1 MIVGQCL
8 KLASYDLKKL
18 GRKEL
23 LELLIEQGK
32 EIDRLKEELAAAD
45 KRLCSRELTVDRAGS
60 IAEAALSINKV
71 FVSAD
76 NAARQYLENIKHW
89 QDIQEQEYNRIIA
102 EAKAEAEKIKA
113 DARSQNRDKTTE
125 MPAERPTRQELKVD
139 DSFEEILRKLEN
151 SDWLGQNK

>member
-1 MIVGQCL
+1 M
-8 KLASYDLKKL
+8 ASLDLKKL

-32 EIDRLKEELAAAD
+32 EIDRLKSELEAAD
-45 KRLCSRELTVDRAGS
+45 KRLCSREITVERAGS

-102 EAKAEAEKIKA
+102 EAKAEAEKIIA
-113 DARSQNRDKTTE
+113 DAKSKTGDKATDE
-125 MPAERPTRQELKVD
+125 PEKQPPKQELKVD
-139 DSFEEILRKLEN
+139 DSFEEILRKLEQ
-151 SDWLGQNK
+151 SDWLGQNR